1 MNCANCQ
8 PLLSAW
14 QDQELPEQER
24 AVVDAH
30 LNECSSCR
38 AVADGM
44 RTLDDRLRCA
54 FKPQQELA
62 AQLTAHVINDL
73 QQPIKI
79 SRQSV
84 WRTALVATAA
94 AAAGFILGGF
104 ALSRPET
111 KPPTDVPSV
120 QAQSPTLQLTVA
132 TGAVEV
138 ERNGNWQAMPTGGL
152 VGCGEKIRTPDKAR
166 CEFLAPDGSEIRL
179 NSNSELV
186 FETPR
191 KVNLKQGQ
199 VWSTV
204 AKAPEPFEVIAAITT
219 ITALG
224 TQFDFTHTPEKT
236 QLSVL
241 EGKTKVKDGQ
251 GKTCEV
257 SAGQQL
263 NYQGNRALQPIAKPE
278 YELLRATNWVH
289 EILVLKGRSNPE
301 LNRRI
306 DDIFAGIGQTKTEF
320 LLEEEIRVLGDHCV
334 IPLTKYLLSDR
345 SKGDDFKRQRAA
357 RIIADLAQ
365 PRSIGDLIPLLT
377 DTDSEVRKAIAVG
390 LHRLTGVNMDLN
402 AAQCAVAG
410 PEQCKKNQSAWENW
424 WKLNAFRCPS
434 DSK

>member
-1 MNCANCQ
+1 
-8 PLLSAW
+8 
-14 QDQELPEQER
+14 
-24 AVVDAH
+24 
-30 LNECSSCR
+30 
-38 AVADGM
+38 M
-44 RTLDDRLRCA
+44 RVLDEGLHSA
-54 FKPQQELA
+54 FKLQRQVA
-62 AQLTAHVINDL
+62 AQIAAGVINDL
-73 QQPIKI
+73 PQPIKM
-79 SRQSV
+79 SRHNP
-84 WRTALVATAA
+84 WRTALLATAA
-94 AAAGFILGGF
+94 AVAGFLLGGF

-111 KPPTDVPSV
+111 KPPTDMPTVE
-120 QAQSPTLQLTVA
+120 AQSPTLQLTVA

-166 CEFLAPDGSEIRL
+166 CEFRAPDGSEVRL
-179 NSNSELV
+179 NSNSEVV

-199 VWSTV
+199 IWSTV

-241 EGKTKVKDGQ
+241 EGKTKVRDGQ

-263 NYQGNRALQPIAKPE
+263 SYQGNRALQPVPKPE
-278 YELLRATNWVH
+278 FELLKATDWVH
-289 EILVLKGRSNPE
+289 EILVLKGRANPE

-334 IPLTKYLLSDR
+334 VPLTKYLLSDR
-345 SKGDDFKRQRAA
+345 SKGEDFKRQRGA
-357 RIIADLAQ
+357 RLIADLAQ

-377 DTDSEVRKAIAVG
+377 DNDPEVRKAIVAG
-390 LHRLTGVNMDLN
+390 LHRLTGLNMDLT

-424 WKLNAFRCPS
+424 WKENAFRCPS
-434 DSK
+434 ESK